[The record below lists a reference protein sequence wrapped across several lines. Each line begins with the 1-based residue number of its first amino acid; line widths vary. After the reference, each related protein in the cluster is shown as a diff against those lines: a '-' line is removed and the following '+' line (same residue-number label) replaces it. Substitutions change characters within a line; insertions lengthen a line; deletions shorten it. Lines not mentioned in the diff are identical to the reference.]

1 VLTSDGIWLH
11 HCLLT
16 SLGRTSSIT
25 PFGRSVLSSGGN
37 ERPTLRLNTQHR
49 YGIDWPRSFNINF
62 ELMSEIKRDVDVNIA
77 ITFEYIEKDQ
87 PIAKEYRDSY
97 LKWNAVATPDLQRG
111 PTTYKTKPWSVT
123 RSGVLLHAM
132 GHMHDGGT
140 HIDLIINDRVACS
153 SRMYYGTRPGYGGST
168 TDHSHPNQMNKPKTI
183 SNPQPNNNLQPNKN
197 AQPNSNPPRPVNNP
211 RPSTW
216 IPTPRIVAE
225 FSDSKIEREVL
236 TLARRSELARRDGPS
251 HIAFGGVHLSAP
263 GHCTSFGRVQE
274 GDKMYVVAHYNTT
287 SNQQMTHNG
296 QVEDNMGIIRVYIG
310 PDED

>member
-25 PFGRSVLSSGGN
+25 PFGRSVISSGGN
-37 ERPTLRLNTQHR
+37 ERPTLRLNTRHR
-49 YGIDWPRSFNINF
+49 FGIDWPRNFNINF

-77 ITFEYIEKDQ
+77 ITFEYIEKEQ

-97 LKWNAVATPDLQRG
+97 LKWNAVATPDLSNG
-111 PTTYKTKPWSVT
+111 LTTYKTKPWTVT

-140 HIDLIINDRVACS
+140 HIDLIINDRIACT
-153 SRMYYGTRPGYGGST
+153 SRMYYGTRPGYGAPT
-168 TDHSHPNQMNKPKTI
+168 TDHGHQNQVNKPKTI
-183 SNPQPNNNLQPNKN
+183 SYPQPINNPQQNKN
-197 AQPNSNPPRPVNNP
+197 APRPT
-211 RPSTW
+211 SW

-225 FSDSKIEREVL
+225 ISDSKIETQAL
-236 TLARRSELARRDGPS
+236 TLQRRSDLARRDGPS
-251 HIAFGGVHLSAP
+251 HMSFGGVHLSAP
-263 GHCTSFGRVQE
+263 GHCTSFGRVEE